1 MYIVSCLHYIKCIA
15 YKYLLIILIIL
26 FPPKLMFLLDQRVSN
41 GAWAAATASQHS
53 SADILYTRSV
63 VFGLEYE
70 LTHLLKLEQIYN
82 PANTAACSVR
92 NCLYESHSPPANM
105 EVLMPD

>member
-1 MYIVSCLHYIKCIA
+1 
-15 YKYLLIILIIL
+15 
-26 FPPKLMFLLDQRVSN
+26 MFLLDQRRVSN

-53 SADILYTRSV
+53 TADILYTRSV

-82 PANTAACSVR
+82 PAQ
-92 NCLYESHSPPANM
+92 HSR
-105 EVLMPD
+105 VLC

>member
-1 MYIVSCLHYIKCIA
+1 
-15 YKYLLIILIIL
+15 
-26 FPPKLMFLLDQRVSN
+26 MFLLDQRRVSN
-41 GAWAAATASQHS
+41 GAWAPATASQHS

-82 PANTAACSVR
+82 PAQ
-92 NCLYESHSPPANM
+92 HSR
-105 EVLMPD
+105 VLC

>member
-1 MYIVSCLHYIKCIA
+1 MI
-15 YKYLLIILIIL
+15 LL
-26 FPPKLMFLLDQRVSN
+26 PPKLMFLPDQRVSD
-41 GAWAAATASQHS
+41 GAWAAATASQRS

-82 PANTAACSVR
+82 PAQ
-92 NCLYESHSPPANM
+92 HSR
-105 EVLMPD
+105 VLC